1 MGIGFGFKV
10 MPGVRVRVSSRGVR
24 TSVGPRAARVHVGGG
39 RTTLSSGVGP
49 VTVWSAGGRRKT
61 SSRSGTR
68 ASYGPSPAQLQRQT
82 TAIAR
87 AQAAEDKLARI
98 RELIDLQRDLVSAHL
113 ERFVDTSRPIVDAPT
128 WVHPQQY
135 LLEAE
140 QRHLSGVGR
149 FDRSGR
155 DAARRAALA
164 EAEQAATNYNG
175 RLQSE
180 HASLQAQADH
190 WWAALV
196 GNDEATVIDTA
207 NAAFADNASTAAAL
221 SVDGLALAV
230 LMIQP
235 TADDLGDQ
243 KAALTPGGKPTV
255 TRMTKTEQRQLW
267 TACTLS
273 RAVATISEAL
283 AVAPGIQ
290 RVNIAVVSQRLASST
305 HYSLILAGEAP
316 RNLFRSAQWPT
327 HINTS
332 DLARAGNFVFDLDRF
347 GALSEIP
354 TDNDPHLH
362 ALVDGING
370 VIDQDNSEA
379 AVASIEPQGALAASS
394 PVTTTYAPSI
404 NRVRPAPTMRTIE
417 TRAEPSAA
425 PEGKPFVLWGRSGYG
440 NTEVKGTE
448 HRQDAILSLLPRR
461 ELKNGADLD
470 TTAQLIPEPTN
481 PFDANAVGCWVQ
493 GRLIGYLPRDE
504 AARYAATLAQFVRSG
519 RLPTASVHLWAR
531 EFEDYDYENGR
542 ETRKKRYF
550 TSARVGLAEPELLGP
565 INLAPPKPRAE
576 LPDGGAAKVTGTQ
589 DNLPHLLAVL
599 AGRPTAWA
607 YGVLEPTTITGPRSA
622 KTVVRVLIN
631 GQSAGTLSSQMSTT
645 YLPIVE
651 PLTDAG
657 CRATVRVLLKGSPVS
672 VAATV
677 YAARAHEIP
686 HDWFENLRNDLG
698 ISLRSA

>member
-39 RTTLSSGVGP
+39 RTTLSTGVGP
-49 VTVWSAGGRRKT
+49 VTVWSNGGHRRT
-61 SSRSGTR
+61 NATSGTR

-82 TAIAR
+82 SAIAR

-113 ERFVDTSRPIVDAPT
+113 ERFVETRRPVVEAPT

-135 LLEAE
+135 LPEAE

-149 FDRSGR
+149 FDHSGR

-164 EAEQAATNYNG
+164 EAEQAAVNYNG
-175 RLQSE
+175 HLRSQ
-180 HASLQAQADH
+180 HDAIQAEADR
-190 WWAALV
+190 WWAALL

-221 SVDGLALAV
+221 SVDGSALVV

-235 TADDLGDQ
+235 SAEDLGDQ
-243 KAALTPGGKPTV
+243 KAALTPGGKPTI

-273 RAVATISEAL
+273 RAVATIFEAL
-283 AVAPGIQ
+283 AVAPRIQ

-305 HYSLILAGEAP
+305 QYSLILAGEAP
-316 RNLFRSAQWPT
+316 RNLFLGAQWPT
-327 HINTS
+327 QMNTS

-347 GALSEIP
+347 GALSEIA
-354 TDNDPHLH
+354 TDNDPHLR

-370 VIDQDNSEA
+370 VIDHDDGEA
-379 AVASIEPQGALAASS
+379 SAPSPEPQRALTASS
-394 PVTTTYAPSI
+394 STATPSADRGRPAAPS
-404 NRVRPAPTMRTIE
+404 RTVA
-417 TRAEPSAA
+417 THAEPSAA
-425 PEGKPFVLWGRSGYG
+425 PEGRPFTLWGRSNTYG
-440 NTEVKGTE
+440 NVEVKGTE
-448 HRQDAILSLLPRR
+448 HRQDAILSLLSRR
-461 ELKNGADLD
+461 ELHSGADLD

-481 PFDANAVGCWVQ
+481 PFDANAIGCWVQ

-504 AARYAATLAQFVRSG
+504 AARYAAPLAQFVRSG
-519 RLPTASVHLWAR
+519 HLPTTNVHIWAR
-531 EFEDYDYENGR
+531 EFDDYDYDNGR
-542 ETRKKRYF
+542 ETNKKRYF

-565 INLAPPKPRAE
+565 VNLAPPKPRAE

-589 DNLPHLLAVL
+589 GNLQHLLAVL
-599 AGRPTAWA
+599 ASRPTAWA

-622 KTVVRVLIN
+622 KTVVQVLIN
-631 GQSAGTLSSQMSTT
+631 GQTAGTLSPQMSTT

-686 HDWFENLRNDLG
+686 HDWFESLRKDLG
-698 ISLRSA
+698 ISFGNA